1 MLAIREKTI
10 LFLIITTPQF
20 NTSLRG
26 ADTAL
31 IIPEE
36 ERERKHEREK
46 ERAGGLPFLLVPPP
60 AASAQ
65 QDLSPSFGGMVDV
78 PVVTAAG
85 RKGYVADGYSLGGE
99 HIQIALSH
107 KILGKGSILTAAF
120 KNCVNDLMFHRDVLL
135 HFIQFQV

>member
-1 MLAIREKTI
+1 MPVFDACWDMDHVPGT
-10 LFLIITTPQF
+10 Q
-20 NTSLRG
+20 
-26 ADTAL
+26 
-31 IIPEE
+31 
-36 ERERKHEREK
+36 
-46 ERAGGLPFLLVPPP
+46 RAGGLPFLLVPHP